1 MKRTEIRFA
10 CGREIRQLAASDLKT
25 LHKYLVG
32 QVLAT
37 MLLTVAVFV
46 FVMVLMNVLAD
57 VLKLL
62 VAGHVSLWLVVKAI
76 ALLVP
81 FGCVFALP
89 MGFITATL
97 LVFGRFS
104 ADHELTA
111 ARAGGVS
118 LLALI
123 SPVLL
128 LSLACCALTAWF
140 NMDLGPSSRVMF
152 KDLRTEMLASLATE
166 QIPAKQGIRISKHF
180 DLYAEENTGKELR
193 NVMIVQMADETNVLA
208 TIDAATATIK
218 ADRAHGG
225 LLVDLYDGHLVSIR
239 QKGKSMSSF
248 RHYPL
253 DLSPD
258 LLAGGKS
265 APSIGDMTF
274 LQLRQELR
282 LVKARNFLGNAA
294 SSLPMKDLISQGLEV
309 NTNSS
314 PAEAEAVLKSARKLQ
329 SQQASEI
336 RVIMNRQIAFS
347 FACFGFTLVG
357 IPLGIRVHRRESNI
371 GIALALIL
379 VVVFYAFQMLGDSLA
394 WHPELYP
401 HLIVWIPVFL
411 FQGIGAVLLWRA
423 NRGI

>member
-1 MKRTEIRFA
+1 MKRPEIRFA
-10 CGREIRQLAASDLKT
+10 CGREIRQLASSDLKT

-152 KDLRTEMLASLATE
+152 KDLRTEMLASVATE
-166 QIPAKQGIRISKHF
+166 QIPAGQGIRISKHF
-180 DLYAEENTGKELR
+180 DLYAEENTGKELK
-193 NVMIVQMADETNVLA
+193 NVMVFQMQNETNVIA
-208 TIDAATATIK
+208 TIDAATAIIK
-218 ADRAHGG
+218 ADTAHGG
-225 LLVDLYDGHLVSIR
+225 LLVDLYDAHIVSIR
-239 QKGKSMSSF
+239 QGKSST
-248 RHYPL
+248 RLKHYQL
-253 DLSPD
+253 NLSDD
-258 LLAGGKS
+258 LLGGGKV

-282 LVKARNFLGNAA
+282 RVKARNFSGNAA
-294 SSLPMKDLISQGLEV
+294 ASLPVKDLISQGLEV

-411 FQGIGAVLLWRA
+411 FQGLGAVLLWRA
-423 NRGI
+423 NKGI

>member
-10 CGREIRQLAASDLKT
+10 CGREILQLAASDLKT

-128 LSLACCALTAWF
+128 LSLACCALTALF
-140 NMDLGPSSRVMF
+140 NMNLGPQSRVMF
-152 KDLRTEMLASLATE
+152 KELRTEMLASLATG
-166 QIPAKQGIRISKHF
+166 QIPAGQGVHLSKHY
-180 DLYAEENTGKELR
+180 DLYAEKNTGTELK
-193 NVMIVQMADETNVLA
+193 NVMIFQMLDETNVLV

-218 ADRAHGG
+218 ADRVRGG
-225 LLVDLYDGHLVSIR
+225 LLVDLYDAHVVSLK
-239 QKGKSMSSF
+239 KGTPMTSI

-253 DLSPD
+253 DLSAD
-258 LLAGGKS
+258 LLAGGKG
-265 APSIGDMTF
+265 PTSIGDMTF
-274 LQLRQELR
+274 MQLRQELR
-282 LVKARNFLGNAA
+282 LVKARNFSGNAIG
-294 SSLPMKDLISQGLEV
+294 SLPVKDLIDQGLEV
-309 NTNSS
+309 KSTNSS
-314 PAEAEAVLKSARKLQ
+314 PVEAAALLQSARKLQ
-329 SQQASEI
+329 LQQASEI

-357 IPLGIRVHRRESNI
+357 IPLGIRVHRRETNV
-371 GIALALIL
+371 GIAIALIL

-394 WHPELYP
+394 WHPDLYP

-423 NRGI
+423 NKGI